1 MKSVLSKL
9 LVVFCL
15 MLTHTTF
22 AQSVRVLQINA
33 EWNEMNT
40 RHDLKRLKNCEYNF
54 GYLERQPKSVSDNIK
69 SVPTIIIFVDN
80 KPKKIYSAGL
90 SLKLETP
97 LSEIQAEIDR
107 LRN

>member
-22 AQSVRVLQINA
+22 AQSVTVLQINA

-40 RHDLKRLKNCEYNF
+40 RRDLSRLTGCSYQF
-54 GYLERQPKSVSDNIK
+54 GYLEQQPKSVSDNIK

-80 KPKKIYSAGL
+80 RPKKIYSAGIN
-90 SLKLETP
+90 LKLEMP
-97 LSEIQAEIDR
+97 LSEIQSEIDR
-107 LRN
+107 LRD